1 MTFRIGRH
9 SGFAAPP
16 DAMELLLRRLG
27 AQADEVSFAMV
38 GDEIRAT
45 SGEAD
50 GDSTTREMRV
60 AVEREAILDLICD
73 VCERAPELESNWF
86 AVSYLG

>member
-1 MTFRIGRH
+1 VTFGIGRA
-9 SGFAAPP
+9 SGFAVPP

-27 AQADEVSFAMV
+27 AQADEVSIAML
-38 GDEIRAT
+38 GGEIRAT
-45 SGEAD
+45 LGEAD

-60 AVEREAILDLICD
+60 AVKREAVLDLIRD
-73 VCERAPELESNWF
+73 ACERAPELESDWF

>member
-1 MTFRIGRH
+1 
-9 SGFAAPP
+9 
-16 DAMELLLRRLG
+16 MELLLRRLG

-45 SGEAD
+45 SGEVD

-60 AVEREAILDLICD
+60 AVEREAVLDLIRD

>member
-1 MTFRIGRH
+1 
-9 SGFAAPP
+9 
-16 DAMELLLRRLG
+16 
-27 AQADEVSFAMV
+27 MV

-45 SGEAD
+45 SGEAN

-60 AVEREAILDLICD
+60 AVQREAVLDLIRD

>member
-1 MTFRIGRH
+1 VTFRIGRH

-16 DAMELLLRRLG
+16 NAMELLLRRLG

-45 SGEAD
+45 SGEVD
-50 GDSTTREMRV
+50 GDSTTKEMRV
-60 AVEREAILDLICD
+60 AVEREVILDLIRD
-73 VCERAPELESNWF
+73 VCDRAPELESNWF

>member
-1 MTFRIGRH
+1 M
-9 SGFAAPP
+9 PP

-45 SGEAD
+45 PGEAN

-60 AVEREAILDLICD
+60 AVQREAVLDLIRD

>member
-1 MTFRIGRH
+1 VTFRIGRH

-45 SGEAD
+45 SGEAS
-50 GDSTTREMRV
+50 GDSTTREERV
-60 AVEREAILDLICD
+60 AVQREAVLDLIRD